1 MKGVRELQQRQQAKN
16 QAVLFTAHVGSS
28 DDG

>member
-16 QAVLFTAHVGSS
+16 QVVLFTDSLGSS